1 MEFDRSKAQQKAKKM
16 ANDFDAKEVGEF
28 AQKHTG
34 KEWYKDFKLLYDMIT
49 DSHFTIDSSTYMAI
63 AGALA
68 YVVFPIDII
77 PDFILGV
84 GYIDDVFVV
93 GMVMKSISEE
103 IERYKT
109 YIKGIKNV

>member
-1 MEFDRSKAQQKAKKM
+1 MTFDTSKALKKAKSM
-16 ANDFDAKEVGEF
+16 ANDFDAKEAGVF
-28 AQKHTG
+28 IKKHTD
-34 KEWYKDFKLLYDMIT
+34 KEWYRNFKLLYDMIT
-49 DSHFTIDSSTYMAI
+49 DKHFSLDSSTYLAI

-68 YVVFPIDII
+68 YVVFPIDVI

-93 GMVMKSISEE
+93 GMVMKSISDV

-109 YIKGIKNV
+109 YRTGV

>member
-1 MEFDRSKAQQKAKKM
+1 MEFNTSKALQKAESM
-16 ANDFDAKEVGEF
+16 ADDFDAREAGEF
-28 AQKHTG
+28 AQKHTE
-34 KEWYKDFKLLYDMIT
+34 KEWYADFKLLYDMIT
-49 DSHFTIDSSTYMAI
+49 DKHFSIDSGTYLAI

-93 GMVMKSISEE
+93 GMVMKRISDE

-109 YIKGIKNV
+109 YRRGV